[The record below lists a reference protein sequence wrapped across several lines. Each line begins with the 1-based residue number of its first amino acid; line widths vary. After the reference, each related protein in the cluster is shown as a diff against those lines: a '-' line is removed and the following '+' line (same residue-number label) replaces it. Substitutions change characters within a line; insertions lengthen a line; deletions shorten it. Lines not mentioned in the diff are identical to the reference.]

1 MDSTAVQARIITRYP
16 EPMEPLPYT
25 VLRVRR
31 ETHDTYTI
39 EVAPADGASVTPFTP
54 GQFNMLYVFG
64 VGEVPISISGG
75 DPSRSG
81 TLLHT
86 VRAVGTVTQA
96 LCSLRKGGVVGL
108 RGPFGSHWPVEEAE
122 GNDVVVV
129 AGGLGRAPLRSAIY
143 HLQAHR
149 ERYGRLVI
157 IYGARTPD
165 DILYQRELHRWRSR
179 FDMNVLVTVDYATPT
194 WHGDVGVV
202 IRLISKAT
210 FDPINTVAF
219 VCGPEI
225 MMRFATMEL
234 QQSGLDPQQIFVSME
249 RNMKCGVGLC
259 GHCQFGSTFIC
270 KDGPVFPYE
279 RVMRLMGI
287 REV

>member
-1 MDSTAVQARIITRYP
+1 MGNTAVQAKILTYYP
-16 EPMEPLPYT
+16 EPMEPLPYN
-25 VLRVRR
+25 VLRARR

-39 EVAPADGASVTPFTP
+39 EVTPTNGASAQPFAP
-54 GQFNMLYVFG
+54 GQFNMLYAFG
-64 VGEVPISISGG
+64 IGEVPISISGG
-75 DPSRSG
+75 DSTGLG

-86 VRAVGTVTQA
+86 VRAVGTVTGA
-96 LCSLRKGGVVGL
+96 LCRLRKGDVIGL
-108 RGPFGSHWPVEEAE
+108 RGPFGSHWPVDEAE
-122 GNDVVVV
+122 GNDVVIV
-129 AGGLGRAPLRSAIY
+129 AGGLGLAPLRSAIY

-149 ERYGRLVI
+149 GRYGRLVI
-157 IYGARTPD
+157 VYGARNPS
-165 DILYQRELHRWRSR
+165 DILYRRELHQWRSR
-179 FDMNVLVTVDYATPT
+179 FDMDVLVTVDYATPT

-202 IRLISKAT
+202 TRLISKAT

-234 QQSGLDPQQIFVSME
+234 QQSGLDPQQIYVSME
-249 RNMKCGVGLC
+249 RNMKCAVGFC
-259 GHCQFGSTFIC
+259 GHCQYGPIFIC